1 MIKSL
6 KISQQLNQ
14 ELKDIG
20 IDMLPIHVDEEKEFI
35 CTTCGAT
42 KIENCKCPEE
52 CEQCSG

>member
-6 KISQQLNQ
+6 KISQKLNQ

-42 KIENCKCPEE
+42 KIEDCKCPEE
-52 CEQCSG
+52 CESCSG